1 MIFSIEETT
10 NSIEI
15 SKSMNGTQEEL
26 LSILS
31 EAINNICQIKSE
43 IIRESV
49 HIEGKYINDELTLN
63 ESSIVLE
70 SSFSEKIEATKAVLS
85 NLKEKFIAWITK
97 IISNIKLFLSNYE
110 GFIKRNKEAIENLK
124 NSGKKVSI
132 RVCDVHSASKF
143 VDQLLLRS
151 KYNISEISK
160 LSINAFKGDSKSIK
174 ELMEYIEDNDIL
186 LTDSNEIILEINSI
200 MKINEQPQE
209 MEIPIDNILS
219 QMNITKSILKN
230 FESYKRDFEKS
241 STDAIKS
248 LTIEAIKNT
257 DVMVNT
263 EGGMECYTYAVSAVT
278 VLLTHIPKVVFYLC
292 ETNKKITL
300 EYLRILKDALR

>member
-1 MIFSIEETT
+1 MIFSIEENT

-49 HIEGKYINDELTLN
+49 HIEGKYIDELTLN

-219 QMNITKSILKN
+219 QMNIAKSILKN

>member
-1 MIFSIEETT
+1 MIFSIEENT

-219 QMNITKSILKN
+219 QMNIAKSILKN